1 MNTALEAQPDML
13 VQFMHAIMFSAFLHA
28 LQVST
33 VLGSAIPEEREKNG
47 WVEGVAIWIA
57 VLVVIGV
64 GE

>member
-1 MNTALEAQPDML
+1 ML